1 MELTERTLPAPP
13 ADAAARSGSRHWRP
27 FILVSVAAAFPT
39 AVVTALLATH
49 FGGATMT
56 DHVNDTGA
64 ALAAFAAAASLAG
77 AAWRAPTKT
86 KRAWMLL
93 ATSGATAFVGQ
104 VMELFAQQEV
114 FPTAAEIA
122 LLVAVPFACAGLLLF
137 LPAQNVYAS
146 RLHTL
151 LDFLMVALSLAFV
164 AVGFGLLGD
173 YARAGWLGPLFPA
186 ADVLLLTVV
195 FVVVRRNRPTRRG
208 RLNLMLIG
216 FAVIALADSANT
228 ILTAEGLLP
237 AGRVLFDT
245 GNMYGFTLVALA
257 PLWPRGEEHPA
268 EDDVALWRVL
278 LPYVGVV
285 AVISTAMGAGLAHY
299 HLDQRVIPIGGGL
312 VLVLIASQVLS
323 FREGRV
329 LLMQSRQAEAK
340 VRERETML
348 NNVIDHAPQGVARI
362 TLDQRIANSNPRLA
376 SMLYAPRRLVEGYS
390 LEMFLPREDLQR
402 AFGSLPAVSA
412 ESQETVELD
421 SRARRAD
428 GSEFWMH
435 WNLTPIRRPDASID
449 YYMAMFEDITAKR
462 DADETAAANLQQME
476 KLNKLKSEFVSMVS
490 HEFRSA
496 LVGIQGFS
504 ELIRDDD
511 LEVADMK
518 NLAGDINKDALR
530 LNRMIT
536 EMLEFDRL
544 EAGKI
549 HLELKPLD
557 INVLVE
563 DSVEHAR
570 VMTAKHVVTENLQP
584 DLPMVSGDADRLT
597 QVLINLLSNAIKYSP
612 DGGEISVRSRLEG
625 SYVEVAVKDQGL
637 GIPQEFIGRLFG
649 RYERYEDKHA
659 GKIIGTGLG
668 LAITRQIVEMHG
680 GRITVESTVGS
691 GSEFKF
697 TVPVSLAD
705 GARRLK

>member
-1 MELTERTLPAPP
+1 
-13 ADAAARSGSRHWRP
+13 
-27 FILVSVAAAFPT
+27 VSIAAFFPV
-39 AVVTALLATH
+39 AVITALLAVH
-49 FGGATMT
+49 FGGATTT
-56 DHVNDTGA
+56 DRVKDVGVTLA
-64 ALAAFAAAASLAG
+64 ALAAALSLAG
-77 AAWRAPTKT
+77 AAWRAPAKT
-86 KRAWMLL
+86 RWAWVLL
-93 ATSGATAFVGQ
+93 SASGTSAFVGE
-104 VMELFAQQEV
+104 VIEIFADQET
-114 FPTAAEIA
+114 FPNTAEIG
-122 LLVAVPFACAGLLLF
+122 LLIAIPFACAGLLLF
-137 LPAQNVYAS
+137 PSLQNMYAS

-151 LDFLMVALSLAFV
+151 LDFLMVGLSLAFV
-164 AVGFGLLGD
+164 AIGFGLLRD
-173 YARAGWLGPLFPA
+173 YAKAGWLGPLFPA
-186 ADVLLLTVV
+186 ADVLLLTVI
-195 FVVVRRNRPTRRG
+195 FVVLRRNRPTRRG
-208 RLNLMLIG
+208 RTALLLIG
-216 FAVIALADSANT
+216 FAVNALSDSANT
-228 ILTAEGLLP
+228 ILGAEGLLASIRILFA
-237 AGRVLFDT
+237 AGT
-245 GNMYGFTLVALA
+245 MYGFTLIALA
-257 PLWPRGEEHPA
+257 PLWPRGVERKQQ
-268 EDDVALWRVL
+268 DDVALWRVL
-278 LPYVGVV
+278 LPYVGVIL
-285 AVISTAMGAGLAHY
+285 VISTAMGAALAHLQ
-299 HLDQRVIPIGGGL
+299 LDSGVTAIGGGL
-312 VLVLIASQVLS
+312 VLVLIASQMLS

-329 LLMQSRQAEAK
+329 LLMQSRHAEAK

-362 TLDQRIANSNPRLA
+362 TLDRRIANSNPRMA
-376 SMLYAPRRLVEGYS
+376 SMLYAPKRLVEGYS
-390 LEMFLPREDLQR
+390 LETFLPHEDVERAFETFITLSDDLQD
-402 AFGSLPAVSA
+402 
-412 ESQETVELD
+412 TIELD

-435 WNLTPIRRPDASID
+435 WSLTPIRKPDGSID

-511 LEVADMK
+511 LELADMK

-536 EMLEFDRL
+536 EMLEFDRM

-557 INVLVE
+557 INVLVV
-563 DSVEHAR
+563 DCVEHAR

-584 DLPMVSGDADRLT
+584 DLPMVTGDADRLT

-612 DGGEISVRSRLEG
+612 DGGEISVRSRLDG
-625 SYVEVAVKDQGL
+625 AYVEVAVKDQGL
-637 GIPQEFIGRLFG
+637 GIPPEFIGRLFG

-680 GRITVESTVGS
+680 GKISVESTVGS

-697 TVPVSLAD
+697 MVPVSLSLPT
-705 GARRLK
+705 RRLQ